1 MAVVASSSHGN
12 PSRITVRTFAPIA
25 EFLTGSS
32 RDCIP
37 WPVSK
42 TRSSRGGLG
51 GIGAIFFL
59 GTLGGIAYYVQRQSV
74 EDERELVRR
83 AVTAV
88 PEPADADKPL
98 ALPWEDRLALD
109 AATLIRVETAPLPTV
124 SAEETPEADDEPE
137 DRVPA
142 DAPVEPEDGLYVQDL
157 NDGHR
162 ILLTLDPV
170 IQESALQIF
179 RNREVPY
186 AAAVMLDLRDN
197 GVLALAGHSSMDPQ
211 VDPLEV
217 VATAWGP
224 AASTFKLVTTAA
236 LLDQEAANPATK
248 VCFHGGLHGIE
259 DEALSDDPA
268 KDTRCETLSEAI
280 AHSYNLVIGKL
291 ALRHLSQ
298 DHLAQIARAF
308 QFETDID
315 FEFNVERS
323 PAHIPSD
330 PIERAKVAAGFWNV
344 DMSPI
349 HGAILASIF
358 ARGGRYQPPHIID
371 QVLGPDGSDLTPA
384 LAKTDRVVASDVAMA
399 VGTMMEDTTTVG
411 TAKTS
416 FRDKHGNEYIP
427 NVAVAGK
434 TGSLTGKRPPA
445 LNYNWFI
452 GYAPADRPE
461 IAFAVLLANEPK
473 WRIKA
478 HYAAR
483 RLVQIYL
490 ERREAIARNR
500 DARLTAE
507 GVMLPRR
514 GPGGTLVSAVPVPGA
529 AGSEPSTEGN
539 GLLGALPSPLAE
551 PEPET
556 LPLPPVPGALPTSD
570 EEGS

>member
-1 MAVVASSSHGN
+1 MA
-12 PSRITVRTFAPIA
+12 
-25 EFLTGSS
+25 
-32 RDCIP
+32 
-37 WPVSK
+37 K

-74 EDERELVRR
+74 EDERELVRK

-88 PEPADADKPL
+88 PEPTEEDKPL

-109 AATLIRVETAPLPTV
+109 AATLVRVETAPLPTV
-124 SAEETPEADDEPE
+124 TAEGEQPPADV
-137 DRVPA
+137 VPA
-142 DAPVEPEDGLYVQDL
+142 DAAVEPKDGLYVQDL

-170 IQESALQIF
+170 LQESALQIF

-197 GVLALAGHSSMDPQ
+197 GVLALAGHSTMDPQ
-211 VDPLEV
+211 VDPMEV

-224 AASTFKLVTTAA
+224 AASTFKLVTAAA
-236 LLDQEAANPATK
+236 LLDNEAANPSTK

-259 DEALSDDPA
+259 DRDLDDDPA
-268 KDTRCETLSEAI
+268 KDTRCENLSDAI

-298 DHLAQIARAF
+298 DQLAQTAKAF

-330 PIERAKVAAGFWNV
+330 PVERAKVAAGFWNI

-358 ARGGRYQPPHIID
+358 ARGGHYQPPHVID

-384 LAKTDRVVASDVAMA
+384 LPKSQRVIASDVAVA
-399 VGTMMEDTTTVG
+399 VGAMMESTTTVG

-416 FRDKHGNEYIP
+416 FRDKHGNEYVP
-427 NVAVAGK
+427 GVAVAGK
-434 TGSLTGKRPPA
+434 TGSLTGKRAPA

-452 GYAPADRPE
+452 GYAPAERPE

-500 DARLTAE
+500 DARLTAD

-514 GPGGTLVSAVPVPGA
+514 GPGGTLVSAVPTA
-529 AGSEPSTEGN
+529 ASGSESENAGQN
-539 GLLGALPSPLAE
+539 DDLIGALPAPPAKPQ
-551 PEPET
+551 PES
-556 LPLPPVPGALPTSD
+556 LPLPPVPGALPSAP
-570 EEGS
+570 EEGG